1 MEREKRELQTK
12 KFEFSKFITLISI
25 LLFIV
30 ALFSSITYL
39 FVSDGSV
46 IDSCISA
53 TAMTVTG
60 GMVTLI
66 IKYYMSK
73 AKVENI
79 YKIQKGMYD
88 DLIENRLYY
97 NEEMLKMHQTYK
109 NTEVSTENYN
119 SEIEELLSEMK
130 NFLAE
135 NKANVDD

>member
-1 MEREKRELQTK
+1 
-12 KFEFSKFITLISI
+12 
-25 LLFIV
+25 
-30 ALFSSITYL
+30 
-39 FVSDGSV
+39 
-46 IDSCISA
+46 
-53 TAMTVTG
+53 MTVTG

-88 DLIENRLYY
+88 DLVENRLYY

-109 NTEVSTENYN
+109 NAEVSTENYN